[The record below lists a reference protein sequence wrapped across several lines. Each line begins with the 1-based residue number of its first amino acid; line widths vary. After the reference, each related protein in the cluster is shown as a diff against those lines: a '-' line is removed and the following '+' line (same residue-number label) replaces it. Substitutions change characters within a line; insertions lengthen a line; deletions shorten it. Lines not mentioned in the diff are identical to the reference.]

1 MQMKGD
7 RMPEGTFAMRDVILK
22 MIHTGKYSPGSDWLT
37 PSFGKGL
44 CIDKA
49 FCAFKMCTKPSL
61 TTKHDV
67 DLVFFDD
74 GRRLTPQTF
83 FDFVAGTHASEC
95 IARGGPCST
104 QEGWEL
110 FMSHFD
116 VHHMDQSWLPNW
128 MRAPSE
134 RS

>member
-1 MQMKGD
+1 
-7 RMPEGTFAMRDVILK
+7 
-22 MIHTGKYSPGSDWLT
+22 
-37 PSFGKGL
+37 
-44 CIDKA
+44 
-49 FCAFKMCTKPSL
+49 MCVFVLLKPSL

-83 FDFVAGTHASEC
+83 FDLAAGNRASEC
-95 IARGGPCST
+95 IARGGPCAT
-104 QEGWEL
+104 QEGWGL
-110 FMSHFD
+110 FMTHFD
-116 VHHMDQSWLPNW
+116 VHHMDQSSLPNW